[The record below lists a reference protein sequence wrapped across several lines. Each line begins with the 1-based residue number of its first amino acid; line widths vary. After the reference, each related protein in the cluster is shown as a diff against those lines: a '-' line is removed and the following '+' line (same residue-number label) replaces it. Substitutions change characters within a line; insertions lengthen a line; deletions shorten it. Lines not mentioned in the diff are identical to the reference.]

1 MQGQQ
6 GELSVTYR
14 MTCKG
19 ENPFTTM
26 RRFSMAI
33 IDLVR
38 RHGGV
43 DVVLVNKEFIKCEA
57 DGLQRHVTKPPSE
70 PPLTSQSSPPTPGA
84 THRPRSTS
92 EVTSPSSGGD

>member
-26 RRFSMAI
+26 RRIYKAI
-33 IDLVR
+33 NDLVR
-38 RHGGV
+38 RHGGGI
-43 DVVLVNKEFIKCEA
+43 F
-57 DGLQRHVTKPPSE
+57 
-70 PPLTSQSSPPTPGA
+70 GA
-84 THRPRSTS
+84 GKQGIH
-92 EVTSPSSGGD
+92 

>member
-26 RRFSMAI
+26 RRIYKAI
-33 IDLVR
+33 NDLVR
-38 RHGGV
+38 RHGGR
-43 DVVLVNKEFIKCEA
+43 F
-57 DGLQRHVTKPPSE
+57 
-70 PPLTSQSSPPTPGA
+70 GA
-84 THRPRSTS
+84 GKQGIH
-92 EVTSPSSGGD
+92 

>member
-26 RRFSMAI
+26 RRIYKAI
-33 IDLVR
+33 NDLVR

-43 DVVLVNKEFIKCEA
+43 DVVLVNM
-57 DGLQRHVTKPPSE
+57 QRHVTKPPSE